1 MSGALPVNAVSAN
14 GAGVVPD
21 SLLNAFVQDSGT
33 ASQLRGFIGLS
44 GMSVMLQ
51 GITAP
56 GDGLGGLFYWSVG
69 NFTDDNL
76 NTIVPSA
83 TAGQGAW
90 LRISLYGPYLPL
102 AGGTLTGPTELV
114 IPGVFTNLQENNAFA
129 VIVNGLTPTIARSIG
144 QEPGIYNTEAL
155 FGGVTAPVSA
165 TVPEVDG
172 LFASALTYSSATY
185 AVGGAIYAASL
196 VAGTI
201 VFGLNVLVGDG
212 FDVKGSGSGGTYYPN
227 GVIGCEWDVGAGS
240 IDSTVLGN
248 NMIGVFPNGT
258 PGSVFNPSY
267 PLAQA
272 TAYQVSV
279 QGAPWSTAF
288 LVFDGAALIG
298 IYLGAI
304 GTTANS
310 DGQPIRLAARD
321 GSNVLALGGIQM
333 FAQTSGAYLA
343 IANTNGGIK
352 LVAEAGSVVA
362 SNQPVAL
369 PSYTIASG
377 PSQLPAASS
386 AYTGCIAYVTDF
398 NGSPTYRGA
407 IGSGGG
413 STGITVFCNGS
424 AWFTN

>member
-1 MSGALPVNAVSAN
+1 
-14 GAGVVPD
+14 
-21 SLLNAFVQDSGT
+21 
-33 ASQLRGFIGLS
+33 
-44 GMSVMLQ
+44 
-51 GITAP
+51 
-56 GDGLGGLFYWSVG
+56 
-69 NFTDDNL
+69 
-76 NTIVPSA
+76 
-83 TAGQGAW
+83 
-90 LRISLYGPYLPL
+90 
-102 AGGTLTGPTELV
+102 
-114 IPGVFTNLQENNAFA
+114 
-129 VIVNGLTPTIARSIG
+129 
-144 QEPGIYNTEAL
+144 
-155 FGGVTAPVSA
+155 
-165 TVPEVDG
+165 
-172 LFASALTYSSATY
+172 
-185 AVGGAIYAASL
+185 
-196 VAGTI
+196 
-201 VFGLNVLVGDG
+201 
-212 FDVKGSGSGGTYYPN
+212 
-227 GVIGCEWDVGAGS
+227 
-240 IDSTVLGN
+240 
-248 NMIGVFPNGT
+248 MIGVFPNGT